1 MIDLISSHIGEIVS
15 NINLVIVGEVDNN
28 IGKNTFCQTKWARK
42 GKRIQNLDTNFTFNI
57 INVEEDYYIDALP
70 VGAGT
75 FGSGPYELPAPFYIH
90 GTKKATNREWTISTN
105 DLTQKTP
112 IIWLLGP
119 VRYTAFGRESSKEY
133 EADLRLFFLDE
144 TDPTNYYTEDHL
156 EQVVWPM
163 EQLANE
169 FLLTLQNDS
178 NYATIDQW
186 EVIEFSRFGTEQDNG
201 FFQNILDANLSGVEL
216 RFTLTRYKKNIC
228 KC

>member
-1 MIDLISSHIGEIVS
+1 MIDLISQHIEQLVNGIDTTISVVWNNDEQRGETC
-15 NINLVIVGEVDNN
+15 N
-28 IGKNTFCQTKWARK
+28 TKWVRK
-42 GKRIQNLDTNFTFNI
+42 GKVLTVGIDSFI
-57 INVEEDYYIDALP
+57 VDNVEPNEWITVQQTPPPTFEGIVSIP
-70 VGAGT
+70 V
-75 FGSGPYELPAPFYIH
+75 PFYIH

-112 IIWLLGP
+112 IVWLLGP

-144 TDPTNYYTEDHL
+144 TDPVNYYTDDHL
-156 EQVVWPM
+156 EQVVYPM
-163 EQLANE
+163 EQLANA

-178 NYATIDQW
+178 NYASIDQW

-216 RFTLTRYKKNIC
+216 RFTLTRYKNNIC
-228 KC
+228 NC

>member
-1 MIDLISSHIGEIVS
+1 MTDLISTHIGEIVA
-15 NINLVIVGEVDNN
+15 NIDNIIVGVVDNN
-28 IGKNTFCQTKWARK
+28 IGKNTFCHTKWARK
-42 GKRIQNLDTNFTFNI
+42 GKRIQNMETLYTFNI
-57 INVEEDYYIDALP
+57 INVEVDEYIDALP

-75 FGSGPYELPAPFYIH
+75 FQSGPYALPVPFYIH

-105 DLTQKTP
+105 DLTAKTP

-133 EADLRLFFLDE
+133 EADIRLFFLDE

-156 EQVVWPM
+156 EQVVFPM

-169 FLLTLQNDS
+169 FLNTLENDP
-178 NYATIDQW
+178 NYKTLNQW
-186 EVIEFSRFGTEQDNG
+186 EIIEFSRFGTEQDNG

-216 RFTLTRYKKNIC
+216 RMTLTRFKNNIC

>member
-1 MIDLISSHIGEIVS
+1 MTDLISTHIGEIVA
-15 NINLVIVGEVDNN
+15 NIDNIIVGVVDNN
-28 IGKNTFCQTKWARK
+28 IGKNTFCHTKWARK
-42 GKRIQNLDTNFTFNI
+42 GKRIQNTETLYTFNI
-57 INVEEDYYIDALP
+57 INVEVDEYIDALP

-75 FGSGPYELPAPFYIH
+75 FQSGPYALPVPFYIH

-105 DLTQKTP
+105 DLTAKTP

-133 EADLRLFFLDE
+133 EADIRLFFLDE

-156 EQVVWPM
+156 EQVVFPM

-169 FLLTLQNDS
+169 FLNTLENDPNYQTLT
-178 NYATIDQW
+178 QW
-186 EVIEFSRFGTEQDNG
+186 EIIEFSRFGTEQDNG

-216 RFTLTRYKKNIC
+216 RMTLTRFKNNIC

>member
-42 GKRIQNLDTNFTFNI
+42 GKRIQNLDTLLTFNI

-75 FGSGPYELPAPFYIH
+75 FGSGTYVLPAPFYIH

-156 EQVVWPM
+156 EQVVYPM

-216 RFTLTRYKKNIC
+216 RFTLTRYKNNIC

>member
-1 MIDLISSHIGEIVS
+1 MTDLISTHIGEIAA
-15 NINLVIVGEVDNN
+15 NIDNIIVGVVDNN
-28 IGKNTFCQTKWARK
+28 IGKNTFCHTKWARK
-42 GKRIQNLDTNFTFNI
+42 GKRIQNMETLYTFNI
-57 INVEEDYYIDALP
+57 INVEVDEYIDALP

-75 FGSGPYELPAPFYIH
+75 FQSGPYALPVPFYIH

-105 DLTQKTP
+105 DLTAKTP

-133 EADLRLFFLDE
+133 EADIRLFFLDE

-156 EQVVWPM
+156 EQVVFPM

-169 FLLTLQNDS
+169 FLNTLENDP
-178 NYATIDQW
+178 NYQTLNQW
-186 EVIEFSRFGTEQDNG
+186 EIIEFSRFGTEQDNG

-216 RFTLTRYKKNIC
+216 RMTLTRFKNNIC

>member
-1 MIDLISSHIGEIVS
+1 MIDLISQHIEQLVSGIDTTISVVWNNAEQRGETC
-15 NINLVIVGEVDNN
+15 E
-28 IGKNTFCQTKWARK
+28 TKWVRK
-42 GKRIQNLDTNFTFNI
+42 GKLLT
-57 INVEEDYYIDALP
+57 VGIDAFIVDGVEPNEWITVQQAPPPTFEGIVNIP
-70 VGAGT
+70 V
-75 FGSGPYELPAPFYIH
+75 PFYIH

-144 TDPTNYYTEDHL
+144 TDPTNYYTEDHM
-156 EQVVWPM
+156 EQVVYPM

-169 FLLTLQNDS
+169 FLLTLQNDA
-178 NYATIDQW
+178 NYASIDQW
-186 EVIEFSRFGTEQDNG
+186 EIIEFSRFGTEQDNG

-216 RFTLTRYKKNIC
+216 RMTLTRFKNNIC

>member
-1 MIDLISSHIGEIVS
+1 MIDLISSHIANVVK
-15 NINLVIVGEVDNN
+15 NIDTTIIGEVDNN
-28 IGKNTFCQTKWARK
+28 IGKNTFCDTKWARA
-42 GKRIQNLDTNFTFNI
+42 GKQIVNLETLYTFNI
-57 INVEEDYYIDALP
+57 IDVEEDEWIDALP

-75 FGSGPYELPAPFYIH
+75 FQSGPYQLPAPFYIH

-144 TDPTNYYTEDHL
+144 TDPTNYYTIDHM
-156 EQVVWPM
+156 EQVVYPM
-163 EQLANE
+163 EQLANA
-169 FLLTLQNDS
+169 FLLSLQNDP
-178 NYATIDQW
+178 NYASIDQH

-216 RFTLTRYKKNIC
+216 RFTLTRYKNNIC

>member
-1 MIDLISSHIGEIVS
+1 MIDLISSHIAEIVS
-15 NINLVIVGEVDNN
+15 NIDLVIHGVVDNS
-28 IGKNTFCQTKWARK
+28 IGKNTFCQTKWARA
-42 GKRIQNLDTNFTFNI
+42 GKQIVNLETLYTFNI
-57 INVEEDYYIDALP
+57 IDVEEDEWIDALP

-75 FGSGPYELPAPFYIH
+75 FQSGPYQLPAPFYIH

-144 TDPTNYYTEDHL
+144 TDPTNYYTIDHM
-156 EQVVWPM
+156 EQVVYPM
-163 EQLANE
+163 EQLANA
-169 FLLTLQNDS
+169 FLLSLQNDP
-178 NYATIDQW
+178 NYASIDQH

-216 RFTLTRYKKNIC
+216 RFTLTRYKNNIC

>member
-1 MIDLISSHIGEIVS
+1 MIDLISQHIEQLVSGIDTTISVVWNNTEQRGETC
-15 NINLVIVGEVDNN
+15 D
-28 IGKNTFCQTKWARK
+28 TKWVRK
-42 GKRIQNLDTNFTFNI
+42 GKVLTSGIDSFTVDS
-57 INVEEDYYIDALP
+57 VEPNEWITVQEAPPPTFEGIVSIP
-70 VGAGT
+70 V
-75 FGSGPYELPAPFYIH
+75 PFYIH

-144 TDPTNYYTEDHL
+144 TDPVNYYTDDHL
-156 EQVVWPM
+156 EQVVYPM
-163 EQLANE
+163 EQLANA
-169 FLLTLQNDS
+169 FLLALHNDQ
-178 NYATIDQW
+178 NYASIDQY

-216 RFTLTRYKKNIC
+216 RFTLTRYKNNIC